1 MKKVVIAI
9 IITLFSNTLSLAQ
22 QEKSSEITK
31 RIETYLNE
39 FEKLGFAGTILIEIE
54 GHKVL
59 SKGYGFRNLELK
71 EKNTPNT
78 IFDIGSVTKQFT
90 AAAILKLEMQ
100 GKLSISDTITKYF
113 QNIPVDKSTIT
124 IHDLLRHQSGLLS
137 NVGEDYDPI
146 TETAFLD
153 SLMISP
159 LQFKNGS
166 DFSYS
171 NIGYSLLALIIEKVS
186 GQTYEQYLYENLW
199 KPSGMEVT
207 GYSRPNFDT
216 VLIAMGY
223 GKNNTIWG
231 KPTHKKWNGNVPYL
245 HLLGNGGILSTTEDL
260 FKWHESLMTENI
272 LSKEAKYKLY
282 HPLIR
287 ANENNNAIYAYGWD
301 VSRTNRNTFRVW
313 HNGTNNIFYA
323 DVMRFIDEK
332 TTLILM
338 SNKTFRGTDQLNFEI
353 AKIIFEKN
361 YQPTIP
367 KPDNE
372 VNQRFSQEIIEIIVN
387 KGLEEAKLY
396 YKTRPS
402 NTDVLEYLLNRKGYE
417 LLSQNKNDEA
427 IGVFTMNCIANP
439 NSFNAFDSLG
449 EAYMNKGDKISA
461 IKNYEKSLQ
470 LDPTNGN
477 AVEMIKKMKQQ

>member
-1 MKKVVIAI
+1 MKRISIATI
-9 IITLFSNTLSLAQ
+9 MTLFFYTTSFAQ
-22 QEKSSEITK
+22 LKNVSGKTK
-31 RIETYLNE
+31 QIETFLSE
-39 FEKLGFAGTILIEIE
+39 FEKVGFSGTVLVELN
-54 GHKVL
+54 GNKVI
-59 SKGYGFRNLELK
+59 SKGYGYRNAELK

-78 IFDIGSVTKQFT
+78 IFDIGSLTKQFT

-100 GKLSISDTITKYF
+100 GKLSTSDTITKYF
-113 QNIPVDKSTIT
+113 QNVPVDKSTIT
-124 IHDLLRHQSGLLS
+124 IHDLLRHQSGLQS

-159 LQFKNGS
+159 LQFKIGS

-186 GQTYEQYLYENLW
+186 GQTYEQYLYEKLW

-207 GYSRPNFDT
+207 GYSRPNFNT

-223 GKNNTIWG
+223 GKNYTIWG
-231 KPTHKKWNGNVPYL
+231 KPTDKKWNGNAPYY
-245 HLLGNGGILSTTEDL
+245 HLLGNGGILSTTEDMY
-260 FKWHESLMTENI
+260 KWHQSLMSENI
-272 LSKEAKYKLY
+272 LSKVAKEKLY

-287 ANENNNAIYAYGWD
+287 ANENSNAIYAYGWD
-301 VSRTNRNTFRVW
+301 VYMTNRNTFRVW

-323 DVMRFIDEK
+323 DFMRFIDENI
-332 TTLILM
+332 TLILM

-361 YQPTIP
+361 YKPTIP
-367 KPDNE
+367 KLDNE
-372 VNQRFSQEIIEIIVN
+372 TNQKFTQEIIEIILKN
-387 KGLEEAKLY
+387 GLEEAKLKY
-396 YKTRPS
+396 NKRPS
-402 NTDVLEYLLNRKGYE
+402 NTDVLEYLLIRKGYE
-417 LLSQNKNDEA
+417 QLSLNKFDEA
-427 IGVFTMNCIANP
+427 IWIFTINSIANP
-439 NSFNAFDSLG
+439 NSFNAYDSLG

-470 LDPTNGN
+470 LDPTNQN
-477 AVEMIKKMKQQ
+477 AEEMIKKMK